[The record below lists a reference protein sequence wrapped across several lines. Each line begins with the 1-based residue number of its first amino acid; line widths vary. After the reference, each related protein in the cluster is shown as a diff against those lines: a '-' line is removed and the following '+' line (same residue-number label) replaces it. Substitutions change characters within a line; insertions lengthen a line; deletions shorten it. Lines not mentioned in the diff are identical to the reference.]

1 MRIIFV
7 YNSKCA
13 RTTLKKVLN
22 NGGLYIT
29 LNYSFFYI
37 SQLRRSGVFSVSF
50 EYISHLFLV
59 FLLLALNRKSL
70 AGMSY
75 VPRET

>member
-7 YNSKCA
+7 YNSTWA

-22 NGGLYIT
+22 NGGLYII

-37 SQLRRSGVFSVSF
+37 SQLRRSSVFSVSF
-50 EYISHLFLV
+50 EYILPLFLV
-59 FLLLALNRKSL
+59 FLLLTLNR
-70 AGMSY
+70 
-75 VPRET
+75 

>member
-7 YNSKCA
+7 YNSTCA

-22 NGGLYIT
+22 KGGLYII

-37 SQLRRSGVFSVSF
+37 SQLGRSSVFSVSF
-50 EYISHLFLV
+50 EYISPLFLV
-59 FLLLALNRKSL
+59 FLLLTLNR
-70 AGMSY
+70 
-75 VPRET
+75 